1 MSNIQAYIFSKTPV
15 LGGNRSSLTRL
26 LNVAEQAIPAHMME
40 QQYYL
45 DQDGVAYAIVE
56 PQQVILG

>member
-1 MSNIQAYIFSKTPV
+1 M
-15 LGGNRSSLTRL
+15 
-26 LNVAEQAIPAHMME
+26 EQEQFNKINDRGHGAWVNGDNTSIPQHMME

-56 PQQVILG
+56 SQQVIRK

>member
-1 MSNIQAYIFSKTPV
+1 MEQDQFNKINDRGHGAWVSDHTT
-15 LGGNRSSLTRL
+15 SLP
-26 LNVAEQAIPAHMME
+26 QHMME

-56 PQQVILG
+56 SQQVLWDSGYRQYYY